1 VTRLLKFA
9 GSLAAALLLAWLTA
23 EPGFTQA
30 QGYVLFL
37 LFFAIGLWF
46 TEAVPPFSVGILI
59 LAYLAFTLGWPVL
72 AREPQDV
79 RVYLNT
85 FASPVIWLLL
95 GGFFLASAMTKTGL
109 DADLIRITLR
119 LCGSD
124 PKRVLLGLM
133 AVTMVFSMLISNTAT
148 TAMVLAALLPVLNRL
163 E

>member
-59 LAYLAFTLGWPVL
+59 LAYLASFVVMRSWNGSSSRESWTSSGVVVSWNVL
-72 AREPQDV
+72 
-79 RVYLNT
+79 
-85 FASPVIWLLL
+85 S
-95 GGFFLASAMTKTGL
+95 
-109 DADLIRITLR
+109 
-119 LCGSD
+119 
-124 PKRVLLGLM
+124 
-133 AVTMVFSMLISNTAT
+133 
-148 TAMVLAALLPVLNRL
+148 
-163 E
+163 